1 MILSGAVALILAVI
15 VPGAEAYQFYSDAT
29 NDQGGCAQCHTGFR
43 DNGNY
48 NSAAEYNGGPGSCTI
63 SDADCDPSN
72 PCPPGEGLC
81 GLPWN
86 TSLHNAHLN
95 NTDIATSCD
104 NCHGGAG
111 TAGRTVN
118 LRSSLN
124 AKDGV
129 NAIAC
134 SGCHGRLEDAN
145 TVTQNGTGW
154 GAGLRQHHFN
164 AGAPADSNGEFC
176 VTCHAD
182 ADPANFTTAGEDTM
196 PPWYGSVLN
205 TNLDLNLEPCNP
217 GGEENLAGLAI
228 GLDNDGDL
236 LYDTADP
243 DCQDPCGN
251 GIIDPGEDCDPNFPN
266 TECCNPDCTF
276 AGAGTACGDPNVT
289 ECDLADTCDG
299 AGTCQINYEPAG
311 TTCGDPSD
319 TDCDNPD
326 TCDGMGGCLPNYETA
341 GFACG
346 DPADTQCDNPDT
358 CDDVGVCLI
367 NNESDGTTCDDSN
380 ACTAND
386 TCGGGSCQPGTL
398 DCSQPNCDGTVDPRC
413 ALGCSGETDPDAF
426 CQAQDGLFCN
436 GLETCNLSSDQCEA
450 GPPPNCDDGVACTI
464 DSCDEVNDQCVNAPD
479 NTACDDGNVCTTDV
493 CDPILGCQNTP
504 NTDPCDD
511 GDFCTE
517 NDVCGGGTCAGTP
530 KNCDDGSFCTGI
542 ETCSPVDG
550 SCVSPGDPCTGQTV
564 CNEGTDSCD
573 AVTCVDNDNDGYG
586 DPGDPSCL
594 NGGQRDCDD
603 TNASVNLWT
612 PTVTIFNLPRT
623 WMLTATAKRSVPV
636 TATTMIPRSIRAPR
650 RSATAMTMTASAVFR
665 QLNGITIMTPSSPV
679 TATATT
685 LM

>member
-1 MILSGAVALILAVI
+1 
-15 VPGAEAYQFYSDAT
+15 
-29 NDQGGCAQCHTGFR
+29 
-43 DNGNY
+43 
-48 NSAAEYNGGPGSCTI
+48 
-63 SDADCDPSN
+63 
-72 PCPPGEGLC
+72 
-81 GLPWN
+81 
-86 TSLHNAHLN
+86 
-95 NTDIATSCD
+95 
-104 NCHGGAG
+104 
-111 TAGRTVN
+111 
-118 LRSSLN
+118 
-124 AKDGV
+124 
-129 NAIAC
+129 
-134 SGCHGRLEDAN
+134 LEDAN

-603 TNASVNLWT
+603 TNASVNPGAMEVCDGLDT
-612 PTVTIFNLPRT
+612 NCDNFQSPTDVDADGDGKAVCAGDCNDNDPTVYPGIT
-623 WMLTATAKRSVPV
+623 
-636 TATTMIPRSIRAPR
+636 
-650 RSATAMTMTASAVFR
+650 TASAVSR
-665 QLNGITIMTPSSPV
+665 PLSGMLMV
-679 TATATT
+679 TVSRSATCRVIATT
-685 LM
+685 TTPASFPELMKSAVMGKTMTVTGPLMRRGVSVPMPTMTAIRWTSAAATIVMMPTRTTSPAIRKSATTGKTTTAMVSLTARMRPA